1 MKRHVLV
8 LGVFLALIAAP
19 AFAAIEYEFS
29 QKSTTEDP
37 LLPTTDFSAKAVV
50 DGPRTRV
57 DFRSG
62 SLYPPGTYAVSPDSR
77 RVYFV
82 DPKNKTY
89 TEVNLGVASTAL
101 SASNIKFENFKSN
114 IERLTDRQVIAGLEA
129 DHYRVT
135 IEYDISAHMG
145 NLVLTRHVTTII
157 ESWNTNRFGDIP
169 GDFLTGGRHSS
180 GNEHLDKLIASTR
193 TPGFPLRQI
202 ITTRTRHNLP
212 ASGRGAA
219 KRPCRADD
227 CWQPEA
233 PERTAVREM
242 WVTAIRETTGA
253 GISFTVPAT
262 YARADVPDAPRS
274 AADTLSFEEP
284 QGK

>member
-1 MKRHVLV
+1 MKNLLAVM
-8 LGVFLALIAAP
+8 GVFLALLAAP
-19 AFAAIEYEFS
+19 AFGAIEYEFS

-37 LLPTTDFSAKAVV
+37 LVPTTDFTAKAVI
-50 DGPRTRV
+50 DGVRTRV

-62 SLYPPGTYAVSPDSR
+62 SLYPPGTYAISPDSR

-114 IERLTDRQVIAGLEA
+114 IERLTDRQVIAGHET

-135 IEYDISAHMG
+135 IDYDVSARMG
-145 NLVLTRHVTTII
+145 NLVLKRHVTTII
-157 ESWNTNRFGDIP
+157 ESWNTNRYGDIP
-169 GDFLTGGRHSS
+169 SDFITGGSHTT
-180 GNEHLDKLIASTR
+180 GNEHLDKLLASAR

-202 ITTRTRHNLP
+202 ITTKTRHDLP
-212 ASGRGAA
+212 VTGRAA
-219 KRPCRADD
+219 TKRPCRADD
-227 CWQPEA
+227 CWRPEA

-242 WVTAIRETTGA
+242 WVTAIRETRGE

-262 YARADVPDAPRS
+262 YARADVPDAPR
-274 AADTLSFEEP
+274 AASETLSFEDP